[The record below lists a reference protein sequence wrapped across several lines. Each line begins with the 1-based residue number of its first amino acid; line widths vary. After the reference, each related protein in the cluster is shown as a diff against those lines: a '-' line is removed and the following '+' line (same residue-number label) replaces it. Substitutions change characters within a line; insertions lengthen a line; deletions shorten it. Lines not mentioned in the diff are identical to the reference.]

1 MKGKYK
7 NYEERYLNY
16 RGMIYEILANGSWL
30 GTNMFLGIPLI
41 FSMMRDNGRNLSFII
56 GGLGGL
62 IFMVLGLAMTMSKKP
77 KQVNPFFK

>member
-1 MKGKYK
+1 MKY
-7 NYEERYLNY
+7 
-16 RGMIYEILANGSWL
+16 WL
-30 GTNMFLGIPLI
+30 MAVAWALICFSGIPLI
-41 FSMMRDNGRNLSFII
+41 FSMMRDNSTNLAFII